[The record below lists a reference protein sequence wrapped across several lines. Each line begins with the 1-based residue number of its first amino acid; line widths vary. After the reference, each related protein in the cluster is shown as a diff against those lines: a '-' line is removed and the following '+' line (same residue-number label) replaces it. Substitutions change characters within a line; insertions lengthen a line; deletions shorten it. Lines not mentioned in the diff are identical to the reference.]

1 VISTRVISMSYPW
14 IGLPMEMF
22 RANNQSSV
30 PFILSHIT
38 RYIRLCLLML
48 CHIKLCYVMLCYV
61 MLCYVMLC
69 YVMLCYVLLCHLKL
83 CYGMIK

>member
-1 VISTRVISMSYPW
+1 MISTRVISMSYPW

-38 RYIRLCLLML
+38 RSI
-48 CHIKLCYVMLCYV
+48 
-61 MLCYVMLC
+61 
-69 YVMLCYVLLCHLKL
+69 YVLSCRVVLRRVVLFYVELCFLF
-83 CYGMIK
+83 CVVCCGVAS

>member
-1 VISTRVISMSYPW
+1 MISTRVISMSYPW

-38 RYIRLCLLML
+38 RSFMSYHVVLCCCVVCSAVMCVVL
-48 CHIKLCYVMLCYV
+48 CCVVVWSCDAVMC
-61 MLCYVMLC
+61 
-69 YVMLCYVLLCHLKL
+69 
-83 CYGMIK
+83 

>member
-1 VISTRVISMSYPW
+1 MSYPW

-38 RYIRLCLLML
+38 RFIYALSCRVVLRRVVLFR
-48 CHIKLCYVMLCYV
+48 V
-61 MLCYVMLC
+61 
-69 YVMLCYVLLCHLKL
+69 VLLGFVFCSAL
-83 CYGMIK
+83 CPVVWLAETFYDTT